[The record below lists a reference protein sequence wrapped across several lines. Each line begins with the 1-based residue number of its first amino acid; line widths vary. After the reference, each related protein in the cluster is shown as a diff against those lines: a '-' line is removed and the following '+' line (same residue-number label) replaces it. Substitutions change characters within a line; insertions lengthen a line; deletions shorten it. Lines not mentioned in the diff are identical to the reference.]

1 MIIEHV
7 HSKKTFLENKVGE
20 GLSLVKQVGVNKGDT
35 GKRGKHNWDAPEVEG
50 HDFRS
55 FMGLNVPEIAPE
67 CPWTRCPKL
76 PSGKLT

>member
-7 HSKKTFLENKVGE
+7 HSKNNILREQSRRR
-20 GLSLVKQVGVNKGDT
+20 LKQVGVNKGDT
-35 GKRGKHNWDAPEVEG
+35 GKRGKHNRDAPEVEG
-50 HDFRS
+50 HDFRP
-55 FMGLNVPEIAPE
+55 FMGLDVPEIAPE